1 MKVDGGTGVHE
12 CAGIRLEMLGDP
24 GIIVALFCLQV
35 TSFLTA
41 GTGTCVA
48 GVSIHSIS
56 GLPVSGTVAG
66 VSCCFPFCAC
76 RSDKY

>member
-12 CAGIRLEMLGDP
+12 CAGIRLEMLGDL

-48 GVSIHSIS
+48 GVSIHSIYCCW
-56 GLPVSGTVAG
+56 GLILLSIL
-66 VSCCFPFCAC
+66 CMQE
-76 RSDKY
+76 